1 MPQNNFIVG
10 LDIGTTKVCA
20 IIAEKNN
27 EGEIEIMGVGESP
40 SNGLQQGVV
49 TNVEETVDAI
59 SSAIEEAEMM
69 AGHEVTGV
77 YVGIAGGHIESQNSK
92 GVIAVNN
99 NGTREITARDVDRVI
114 DAATSVTVPPDP
126 SRELIHV
133 IPQEFF
139 VDGQDGIL
147 DPVGMTGVRLE
158 AKVHSVTASLSS
170 AQNLIKSVHKAGYD
184 VEDLVL
190 EPLASSYSVLD
201 PDEKQLGTCLVD
213 IGGGTSDVAIFKNGS
228 IYDTDVISV
237 GGEHV
242 SSDVMKGLRTAKQDA
257 EMVKINHGC
266 AISSMVPEDEM
277 IEVPS
282 VGGREPREMKRRKLC
297 EIVEARVEEIFQI
310 INYRIK
316 QSGYGEDITAGMV
329 VTGGASA
336 MQGVPELAENILDMP
351 VRLGEPWGVSGLI
364 DVVSNP
370 KYATGVGLILYGFD
384 HYDEA
389 SAFGSGS
396 GMGEGLLE
404 ELSGKMSR
412 WFQDVGGIF
421 SGS

>member
-1 MPQNNFIVG
+1 MPQDNFIVG

-20 IIAEKNN
+20 IIAEKNE
-27 EGEIEIMGVGESP
+27 EGEVEIMGVGESP

-49 TNVEETVDAI
+49 TNVDETVASI
-59 SSAIEEAEMM
+59 STAIEEAEMM
-69 AGHEVTGV
+69 AGRNVTGV
-77 YVGIAGGHIESQNSK
+77 YVGIAGGHIESHNSK

-99 NGTREITARDVDRVI
+99 NGTREITPRDVDRVI

-133 IPQEFF
+133 IPQEFY

-158 AKVHSVTASLSS
+158 AKVHAVTASVSS
-170 AQNLIKSVHKAGYD
+170 AQNLVKSVHKAGYD
-184 VEDLVL
+184 VEDIVL

-201 PDEKQLGTCLVD
+201 PDEKELGSCLID

-242 SSDVMKGLRTAKQDA
+242 TNDVMKGLRTAEQDA
-257 EMVKINHGC
+257 EMVKINDGC
-266 AISSMVPEDEM
+266 AISSMVPENEI

-282 VGGREPREMKRRKLC
+282 VGGRDPREIHRRELC
-297 EIVEARVEEIFQI
+297 DIVEARMEEIFQI

-316 QSGYGEDITAGMV
+316 QSGYGEEITAGMV
-329 VTGGASA
+329 VTGGASG
-336 MQGVPELAENILDMP
+336 MQGVPELAEEIVDMP

-370 KYATGVGLILYGFD
+370 KYATAVGLVLYGYEHFD
-384 HYDEA
+384 ET
-389 SAFGSGS
+389 SAFGSGA
-396 GMGEGLLE
+396 GIGEGFFE
-404 ELSGKMSR
+404 QITQKMSAWFEDMGGILSGS
-412 WFQDVGGIF
+412 
-421 SGS
+421 